1 MALIVETGAG
11 LPNADSFISV
21 EDADEYF
28 SARGITLWATLQV
41 AEKEQALRRATDFM
55 ERRYGAQWAG
65 QRLTLA
71 QALSWPR
78 VGVVFQ
84 GWTLPSDDVPQLV
97 VKACAELGFRAAGG
111 ELDPDLGAQVK
122 SETVGPIS
130 TTYADGARQQVKYQA
145 IDAMLG
151 SLVSGGGNM
160 VKLIRA

>member
-21 EDADEYF
+21 EDADTYF
-28 SARGITLWATLQV
+28 AARGITLWGTLLTE
-41 AEKEQALRRATDFM
+41 EKEQALRRATDFM

-78 VGVVFQ
+78 VGVVYQ
-84 GWTLPSDDVPQLV
+84 GWALPSDAVPQQV
-97 VKACAELGFRAAGG
+97 VKACAEFGFRAAGG

-151 SLVSGGGNM
+151 SLVTGAGNM